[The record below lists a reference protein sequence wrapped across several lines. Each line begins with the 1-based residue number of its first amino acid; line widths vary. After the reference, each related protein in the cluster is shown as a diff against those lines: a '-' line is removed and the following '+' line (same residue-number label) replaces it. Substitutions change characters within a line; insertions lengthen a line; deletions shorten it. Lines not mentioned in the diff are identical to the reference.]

1 MPLTITLDP
10 STEAQL
16 RAKAQNQ
23 GQDIN
28 TLAAQL
34 LTALLNWEE
43 QETQAAIAGI
53 QHGLDD
59 FESGNFL
66 SFDDFVAEQQQK
78 HGLSSMS

>member
-1 MPLTITLDP
+1 MTITITLNP
-10 STEAQL
+10 TTEAQL
-16 RAKAQNQ
+16 RAKAENE

-28 TLAAQL
+28 IFAAQL

-59 FESGNFL
+59 FEAGNFM
-66 SFDDFVAEQQQK
+66 SFDDFVDEQQQK
-78 HGLSSMS
+78 YGLPPIS